1 MLPQVLHQNFSRGSS
16 LNLNISQ
23 HKHAYCLLYSLISRK
38 IEERKKSTMGSQEQ
52 LQSPEQEQAEL
63 AAKRTAHI
71 EQLSDWLLQ
80 NSSIYNIFLSGITHT
95 SVTAGSVTSR
105 LTLTPTHLNSKGGL
119 HGAVSAAFIDF
130 TTGLAIASWDLR
142 ERTGASVDMHI
153 SYLSSAAGA
162 GDVVEIVATAEK
174 VGGSMAFVT
183 ILIYKIEGVE
193 GAEKRTLVTKGH
205 HTKFVRGT
213 ARPKEEAKN

>member
-1 MLPQVLHQNFSRGSS
+1 MA
-16 LNLNISQ
+16 SQ
-23 HKHAYCLLYSLISRK
+23 D
-38 IEERKKSTMGSQEQ
+38 Q
-52 LQSPEQEQAEL
+52 LEL
-63 AAKRTAHI
+63 EAKRTAHV

-80 NSSIYNIFLSGITHT
+80 NSSIYNIFLSGIKQT
-95 SVTAGSVTSR
+95 SVVAGTVVSR
-105 LTLTPTHLNSKGGL
+105 LTLTSTHLNSKGGL

-142 ERTGASVDMHI
+142 EKTGASVDMHI

-183 ILIYKIEGVE
+183 ILIQKVE
-193 GAEKRTLVTKGH
+193 VVDGEEKKTLVTKGH

-213 ARPKEEAKN
+213 AKPKTDGEVRN